1 MKKKSNL
8 ELTLA
13 NSMEEVANL
22 KTIISRLQDEKL
34 ELQKEN
40 ADLHHQLNIKNY
52 ERKMKKNG

>member
-52 ERKMKKNG
+52 ERTMKNNG

>member
-52 ERKMKKNG
+52 ERTMKKNG